1 MIAINQEKL
10 QTLIREYKE
19 DFKEN
24 ISVELYKW
32 EAVKHFQDNWDI
44 DAEDFPT
51 MLSQSLSKT
60 ANLLASMS
68 SFPRG
73 MIVQFAERFPEEVK
87 ALFASLFDE
96 TKDLKDRIDTFI
108 VGIEQIHKKWDGKE
122 AKNHYQNLNAIS
134 TYLWLRY
141 PDKYYIFKP
150 SVAKNMFEKMG
161 AGAIKTNK
169 VDALIKT
176 YELYDSILDILLKD
190 EELKEMFSATLT
202 DNCYPD
208 TKMKTALVDFAYFFS
223 KDYIVRRHLLKKFL
237 ETFPY
242 ETLSTMPIEQYT
254 NLNKTSFCY
263 WLEQETSNLGSISG
277 STSFKFGIYRYYK
290 SVADSKKDYG
300 YDDQYAWYKAYGENA
315 SDAYNLVRD
324 SIVQIA
330 TLAKEGKFEEI
341 DKFERLGTLVKWKI
355 AFMYSNASLIPVF
368 SRDMLECCAKKFGM
382 ENTQNA
388 TFAEMQRYLLNK
400 KGNIEIFQ
408 WYEFYKVVE
417 EYKKQGDLKELFD
430 AVQKNIDE
438 EYKVTKR
445 SKRFA
450 WIETNDSV
458 IGNSKCHYE
467 LCADENNKAG
477 HKKGH
482 IYVEAHFET
491 DESAI
496 FQSLKEIEGVSDF
509 PWGPSAK
516 HYAVRINNDGWEID
530 KYETKE
536 IADILIEEIGKL
548 DTLIGNEIRKIMG
561 VKRYWLYAPGENA
574 SKWGRCQEQ
583 GVMCIGWNPMSDLSD
598 IESIEDARIKLR
610 EVYNMPEASFT
621 NDGRAIWEFAKEIQI
636 GDIIFAKSGITKI
649 IGRGIV
655 KSDYFYDP
663 EQEDYRHVRKV
674 EWTHVGEWPVEKLA
688 LKTLTDISENKY
700 PGYAKK
706 LENMILGEEKQ
717 TTPIKD
723 PQYWWLVAAPDVWKF
738 SDISAGEVIEYTLLN
753 ENGNKRRVYQN
764 FLDAKAGDLVI
775 GYASTPTL
783 QVVALGE
790 IAKDTDDK
798 HLYFRKTEQ
807 LLNPIDYSIIKANE
821 ELQGMECMAGGG
833 RGTLFKV
840 KEEEYEILMEIIR
853 KENPSSSTST
863 LEAYTDKEF
872 LDEVF
877 MSSSELKRLKALL
890 KEKKNIILQGAPGV
904 GKTFTAKR
912 LAYTLMGVK
921 DEQRVEMVQFHQ
933 NYSYEDFILGY
944 KPNSEGGFELKHG
957 VFYKFCKKALNSP
970 DKDFFF
976 IIDEINRG
984 NLSKIFG
991 ELLMLIENGYRG
1003 QKIKLAYTDELFT
1016 VPKNLYI
1023 IGMMNTADRS
1033 LAMIDYALRRRF
1045 SFFEMKPG
1053 FATDGFKKYQALL
1066 AHEKLDNIIE
1076 GIQVLNETISKD
1088 DSLGNGFC
1096 IGHSY
1101 FCEQKTFSLEW
1112 LENVIEYDIEPMLK
1126 EYWFDDVQKYESH
1139 INKLRNLLK

>member
-1 MIAINQEKL
+1 MDRRALHTQFL
-10 QTLIREYKE
+10 Q
-19 DFKEN
+19 
-24 ISVELYKW
+24 
-32 EAVKHFQDNWDI
+32 
-44 DAEDFPT
+44 
-51 MLSQSLSKT
+51 
-60 ANLLASMS
+60 
-68 SFPRG
+68 
-73 MIVQFAERFPEEVK
+73 QF
-87 ALFASLFDE
+87 
-96 TKDLKDRIDTFI
+96 
-108 VGIEQIHKKWDGKE
+108 
-122 AKNHYQNLNAIS
+122 
-134 TYLWLRY
+134 
-141 PDKYYIFKP
+141 
-150 SVAKNMFEKMG
+150 
-161 AGAIKTNK
+161 
-169 VDALIKT
+169 
-176 YELYDSILDILLKD
+176 
-190 EELKEMFSATLT
+190 
-202 DNCYPD
+202 
-208 TKMKTALVDFAYFFS
+208 
-223 KDYIVRRHLLKKFL
+223 
-237 ETFPY
+237 
-242 ETLSTMPIEQYT
+242 PIENLGNMTLEEYT
-254 NLNKTSFCY
+254 NLDKDNSFCY
-263 WLEQETSNLGSISG
+263 WLESKTYELGSIWGG
-277 STSFKFGIYRYYK
+277 SSYKFGIFKYDK
-290 SVADSKKDYG
+290 APNLENSKYSHDESYS
-300 YDDQYAWYKAYGENA
+300 WSSRLGETSKEAFENVKRA
-315 SDAYNLVRD
+315 
-324 SIVQIA
+324 IVKIA
-330 TLAKEGKFEEI
+330 NHAQQAEWNEI
-341 DKFERLGTLVKWKI
+341 DKINVLWPITTWKI
-355 AFMYSNASLIPVF
+355 AFLYSNEKLLPFYDKEGWLVPIATHLGLSN
-368 SRDMLECCAKKFGM
+368 AKKCSRI
-382 ENTQNA
+382 ELQNYILEQKGDKDLYDFCDELVSIIEKGKA
-388 TFAEMQRYLLNK
+388 QK
-400 KGNIEIFQ
+400 KV
-408 WYEFYKVVE
+408 W
-417 EYKKQGDLKELFD
+417 LF
-430 AVQKNIDE
+430 
-438 EYKVTKR
+438 
-445 SKRFA
+445 
-450 WIETNDSV
+450 
-458 IGNSKCHYE
+458 
-467 LCADENNKAG
+467 
-477 HKKGH
+477 
-482 IYVEAHFET
+482 
-491 DESAI
+491 
-496 FQSLKEIEGVSDF
+496 
-509 PWGPSAK
+509 
-516 HYAVRINNDGWEID
+516 
-530 KYETKE
+530 
-536 IADILIEEIGKL
+536 
-548 DTLIGNEIRKIMG
+548 
-561 VKRYWLYAPGENA
+561 APGENA
-574 SKWGRCQEQ
+574 CMWEECKESQTMRL
-583 GVMCIGWNPMSDLSD
+583 GWNPIGDLS
-598 IESIEDARIKLR
+598 
-610 EVYNMPEASFT
+610 
-621 NDGRAIWEFAKEIQI
+621 EFANRNELTKALQIAYKKEDSSFRNDSLALWQFIHDVQI
-636 GDIIFAKSGITKI
+636 GDIVYAKKGLSKI

-655 KSDYFYDP
+655 EGDYYYD
-663 EQEDYRHVRKV
+663 DSLSTYRHIRRVK
-674 EWTHVGEWPVEKLA
+674 WTHYGDWDYSWHNLP
-688 LKTLTDISENKY
+688 LKTLTDIS
-700 PGYAKK
+700 
-706 LENMILGEEKQ
+706 
-717 TTPIKD
+717 KD
-723 PQYWWLVAAPDVWKF
+723 PEFTRRLNEMIVEGENISMSHISPKQYWWLVAAPDVWKF

-877 MSSSELKRLKALL
+877 MSSFELKRLKALL

-1003 QKIKLAYTDELFT
+1003 QEIKLAYTDELFT

-1053 FATDGFKKYQALL
+1053 FTTDGFKKYQALL